1 MMVRR
6 VKVAVILCAALAVIL
21 YLLSAFVLFK
31 TESITVTGADGKE
44 GSAYYS
50 AQEIISASGVEI
62 GSSLVNISKGDIEE
76 RIEKSL
82 PYIGAVTV
90 KRDYPS
96 SLLIEVEDTSA
107 YFALRNGNYI
117 LLNREFKVL
126 ETSAE
131 EANGCA
137 ELVGVPIISAVAG
150 EKPEFSD
157 DAYRDRISALLSAC
171 ENAELGNITKFDFSN
186 IANVKF
192 VIGGRITVTVGTVTN
207 LSDKL
212 SLAVKTISAETENN
226 PNAHIIIDVTDTER
240 AYVRDDTTPVEEST
254 DEETKTDDYGGYD
267 GYYGEPDEPD
277 GGEKPE
283 AVG

>member
-1 MMVRR
+1 MIVRR

-21 YLLSAFVLFK
+21 YLLSAFVFFK
-31 TESITVTGADGKE
+31 TESITVTGVDGKE

-50 AQEIISASGVEI
+50 AQEIISASGVET

-96 SLLIEVEDTSA
+96 SLLIEVEDTGA

-117 LLNREFKVL
+117 LLNKDFKVL
-126 ETSAE
+126 ETSSE
-131 EANGCA
+131 EAKGCA
-137 ELVGVPIISAVAG
+137 ELIGVPIISAVAG
-150 EKPEFSD
+150 EKLEFSD
-157 DAYRDRISALLSAC
+157 DAYRDRISSLLSAC

-186 IANVKF
+186 IANVRF
-192 VIGGRITVTVGTVTN
+192 VIGGKITVIVGTVTN
-207 LSDKL
+207 LSEKL

-226 PNAHIIIDVTDTER
+226 PNARVIIDVTDAER
-240 AYVRDDTTPVEEST
+240 SYVRDDAAPVEEFT
-254 DEETKTDDYGGYD
+254 DEKAENDDD
-267 GYYGEPDEPD
+267 GEPDEPD
-277 GGEKPE
+277 YGEKPE